1 MPGTLCLTGLRAY
14 MRDLSSTA
22 RVAPRALTQYR
33 YGRYTLR
40 MLLVFLSLL
49 VFLFSLAGLAAQY
62 WRPAGLFRKLPV
74 AAITLS
80 ALAIPGLAVAQ
91 ITPPDQSLPAVP
103 PANEPPET
111 AGPAVPPVEPDSE
124 RPVSWRLLFHNV
136 IADQKQIW
144 TFPARVG
151 QNWAPTAAVLGTTAG
166 LFIVDP
172 NEAGYFRRTTTF
184 HQFNHIL
191 NGNAT
196 AIGMGVVP
204 ASLYFIGRIR
214 KNSKMQHTALFA
226 GEAMADAA
234 IVQTAL
240 KDATMRV
247 RPIRYPSSGWFATSS
262 SPTSYIRGN
271 GSFPSGH
278 SIEAFSVATIIARR
292 YGNHRWVPY
301 AAYGLASLVGFSR
314 LTLNVHFLS
323 DVFMGGAL
331 GYSISR
337 FTVLRQ

>member
-1 MPGTLCLTGLRAY
+1 M
-14 MRDLSSTA
+14 
-22 RVAPRALTQYR
+22 
-33 YGRYTLR
+33 
-40 MLLVFLSLL
+40 
-49 VFLFSLAGLAAQY
+49 
-62 WRPAGLFRKLPV
+62 
-74 AAITLS
+74 
-80 ALAIPGLAVAQ
+80 
-91 ITPPDQSLPAVP
+91 
-103 PANEPPET
+103 
-111 AGPAVPPVEPDSE
+111 
-124 RPVSWRLLFHNV
+124 FHNWV
-136 IADQKQIW
+136 DDQKQIW
-144 TFPARVG
+144 SFPARVT
-151 QNWAPTAAVLGTTAG
+151 QHRNWIPTAAVLGATAG
-166 LFIVDP
+166 LFFVDKH
-172 NEAGYFRRTTTF
+172 EAAYFRGTTTF
-184 HQFNHIL
+184 HEFNHIV

-196 AIGMGVVP
+196 AIGMGAVS
-204 ASLYFIGRIR
+204 ASLYAIGRIR
-214 KNSKMQHTALFA
+214 KDSKMQRTALLA

-234 IVQTAL
+234 MVQTVL

-247 RPIRYPSSGWFATSS
+247 RPIRYPDSGWFATSS

-292 YGNHRWVPY
+292 YGNHRWVPF